1 MCKIGR
7 RDSNKMFWKIA
18 TSEKFFSNDYK
29 KKRNILDSF
38 RKIF

>member
-7 RDSNKMFWKIA
+7 RDSNKMFWKIV

-29 KKRNILDSF
+29 KK
-38 RKIF
+38 KEYP